1 MKKVCALIGKYF
13 GVLAVIFLIIGMTLP
28 TIFSWVLGK
37 VGGVSVLSVLLGIIM
52 FGMGMTMSVHDF
64 ALVLKRPKDVF
75 LALAPS
81 ISLCLSWRT
90 SFRLSF
96 ISTRR

>member
-1 MKKVCALIGKYF
+1 
-13 GVLAVIFLIIGMTLP
+13 MTLP
-28 TIFSWVLGK
+28 TSFSWVLGK

-75 LALAPS
+75 FWALAPS
-81 ISLCLSWRT
+81 ISSCLSWRT

>member
-28 TIFSWVLGK
+28 TSFSWVLGK

-52 FGMGMTMSVHDF
+52 FGMG
-64 ALVLKRPKDVF
+64 RP
-75 LALAPS
+75 
-81 ISLCLSWRT
+81 
-90 SFRLSF
+90 
-96 ISTRR
+96 

>member
-13 GVLAVIFLIIGMTLP
+13 GVLAVI
-28 TIFSWVLGK
+28 
-37 VGGVSVLSVLLGIIM
+37 
-52 FGMGMTMSVHDF
+52 
-64 ALVLKRPKDVF
+64 F